1 MKYATFY
8 TLNGKVEN
16 EFVTYTDLK
25 QYLKD
30 SKLKPIFYK
39 YYDSDNE
46 THYIVKNNKR
56 EVQQPRKL
64 YNLISEYNRLVNN

>member
-25 QYLKD
+25 QYIKD
-30 SKLKPIFYK
+30 SNLKPIFYK
-39 YYDSDNE
+39 YYDSDND
-46 THYIVKNNKR
+46 THYVVKNNKR
-56 EVQQPRKL
+56 EVQQSKKL
-64 YNLISEYNRLVNN
+64 FDLISEYSRLVNN

>member
-1 MKYATFY
+1 MKYAMFY
-8 TLNGKVEN
+8 TTQGKIEK

-25 QYLKD
+25 RYVKD
-30 SKLKPIFYK
+30 SNLKPIFYK

-56 EVQQPRKL
+56 EVQQAKKL
-64 YNLISEYNRLVNN
+64 YNLLSEYSRLVNN